1 MNIRILLADDH
12 QIVREGLRAL
22 LETEPDFVIVAE
34 AENGMDAIAMT
45 HRLAPDVVIMDIAM
59 PDISGIE
66 ATRGIKRDLPEVK
79 VIALSMHDE
88 KRFVREMLKAGA
100 SGYLLKDA
108 AFQELTQAIKL
119 VMDGKTYLSPEISGV
134 LVEDYVDS
142 VDNGVKGADILGPR
156 ERQVLTLLAE
166 GKAAREIAEHL
177 AIGVKTVETYRHRIM
192 HKLGLRTVAE
202 LTKFAIREG
211 LTTLDR

>member
-166 GKAAREIAEHL
+166 GKATREIAEHL